1 MPDTLG
7 ERLGDN
13 IRQLRDA
20 RGMTQQQ
27 MAKLSGLPRATWS
40 NLESGTANPTLS
52 VLHKVAVALQVPVE
66 ELIGKAP
73 SGTRHHPRASLPVRR
88 QGPVSIRHLLP
99 DHIPGVM
106 IDRME
111 LPPASRMV
119 GTPHTVGTRE
129 YLTCEKG
136 RITLVAGGETW
147 TLDEGDVVT
156 FKGDQK
162 HSYHN
167 QGISTAVGYSVVL
180 IDPVR

>member
-1 MPDTLG
+1 MADELG
-7 ERLGDN
+7 ERLARN
-13 IRQLRDA
+13 IRQLRDT
-20 RGMTQQQ
+20 RGMTQDQ
-27 MAKLSGLPRATWS
+27 MARLSGLPRATWS

-52 VLHKVAVALQVPVE
+52 VLLKVAVALQIPVE

-73 SGTRHHPRASLPVRR
+73 SGTRLHPRSTLPIRR
-88 QGPVSIRHLLP
+88 QGAVQVRQLLP

-111 LPPASRMV
+111 IPPSSRMI
-119 GTPHTVGTRE
+119 GTPHTQGTRE

-167 QGISTAVGYSVVL
+167 PGISTAVGYSVVL